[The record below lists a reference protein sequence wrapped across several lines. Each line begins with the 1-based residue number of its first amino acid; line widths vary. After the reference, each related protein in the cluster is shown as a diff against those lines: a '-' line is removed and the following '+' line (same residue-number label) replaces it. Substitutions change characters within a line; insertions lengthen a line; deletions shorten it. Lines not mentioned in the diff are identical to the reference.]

1 MKVLQINSVCGRGS
15 TGRIVLDI
23 HNELM
28 MQGHQ
33 SFVAYGREPAVDCN
47 GVIRI
52 GSKYDVY
59 LHVLRTRIFDEHGFG
74 SRKATAKF
82 IKKIDEIKP
91 DIIHLHNIHG
101 YYLNIEVLFNYFK
114 EVQVPMVWTL
124 HDCWS
129 FTGHCAYFDYVGCS
143 RWREGCF
150 RCPQKSRYP
159 SSWFFD
165 KSLVNWKKKK
175 ELFAGFKNMTLVTPS
190 RWLAELVKQSFLKDY
205 HVVVIPNGIDTSVFK
220 PTPSD
225 FRKRYG
231 LENKF
236 IILGVANVWEERKG
250 LKYFL
255 ELSKMLNDDE
265 VIVLV
270 GLNEKQK
277 KYLPKNIIGI
287 SRTSSVRE
295 LAGIYTAADVFV
307 NPTLEDNYPT
317 VNLEA
322 QACGTLVITFDSGGA
337 KETIIEEGF
346 TGCAIPK
353 EEKPRKIL
361 SILQELKN
369 NKEGPHRFKSQR
381 FVSISRSEMAHRYLD
396 LYKACI
402 GYI

>member
-1 MKVLQINSVCGRGS
+1 MRILQVNSVCGRGS

-23 HNELM
+23 HNELIK
-28 MQGHQ
+28 QGHQ
-33 SFVAYGREPAVDCN
+33 SFIAYGREPAVDCN

-236 IILGVANVWEERKG
+236 IILGVANVWEERKS
-250 LKYFL
+250 Y
-255 ELSKMLNDDE
+255 
-265 VIVLV
+265 VHIIV
-270 GLNEKQK
+270 
-277 KYLPKNIIGI
+277 
-287 SRTSSVRE
+287 
-295 LAGIYTAADVFV
+295 
-307 NPTLEDNYPT
+307 
-317 VNLEA
+317 
-322 QACGTLVITFDSGGA
+322 
-337 KETIIEEGF
+337 
-346 TGCAIPK
+346 
-353 EEKPRKIL
+353 
-361 SILQELKN
+361 
-369 NKEGPHRFKSQR
+369 
-381 FVSISRSEMAHRYLD
+381 
-396 LYKACI
+396 
-402 GYI
+402 

>member
-1 MKVLQINSVCGRGS
+1 MRILQVNSVCGRGS

-23 HNELM
+23 HNELIK
-28 MQGHQ
+28 QGHQ
-33 SFVAYGREPAVDCN
+33 SFIAYGREPAVDCN

-322 QACGTLVITFDSGGA
+322 QACGTYVITFASGGA
-337 KETIIEEGF
+337 PETIVGAGTVINDKTSEKIRETLYDVRKSGYPGNKIMIRDVKAVTDDYIELYNL
-346 TGCAIPK
+346 TIK
-353 EEKPRKIL
+353 
-361 SILQELKN
+361 KN
-369 NKEGPHRFKSQR
+369 T
-381 FVSISRSEMAHRYLD
+381 
-396 LYKACI
+396 
-402 GYI
+402 

>member
-28 MQGHQ
+28 MQGHR
-33 SFVAYGREPAVDCN
+33 SFVAYGREPAIGCN

-255 ELSKMLNDDE
+255 ELSKMLDDDE

-277 KYLPKNIIGI
+277 KSLPKNIIGI
-287 SRTSSVRE
+287 SRTTSVKE

-322 QACGTLVITFDSGGA
+322 QACGTYVITFASGGA
-337 KETIIEEGF
+337 PETIVGAGTVINDKTSEKIRETLYDVRKSGYPGNKIMIRDVKAVTDDYIELYNL
-346 TGCAIPK
+346 TIK
-353 EEKPRKIL
+353 
-361 SILQELKN
+361 KN
-369 NKEGPHRFKSQR
+369 T
-381 FVSISRSEMAHRYLD
+381 
-396 LYKACI
+396 
-402 GYI
+402 

>member
-23 HNELM
+23 HNELIK
-28 MQGHQ
+28 QGHQ
-33 SFVAYGREPAVDCN
+33 SFIAYGREPAVDCN

-322 QACGTLVITFDSGGA
+322 QACGTYVITFASGGA
-337 KETIIEEGF
+337 PETIVGAGTVINDKTSEKIRETLYDVRKSGYPGNKIMIRDVKAVTDDYIELYNL
-346 TGCAIPK
+346 TIK
-353 EEKPRKIL
+353 
-361 SILQELKN
+361 KN
-369 NKEGPHRFKSQR
+369 T
-381 FVSISRSEMAHRYLD
+381 
-396 LYKACI
+396 
-402 GYI
+402 